1 MAQPIPK
8 HGREIRLAFT
18 LERLNVEAIP
28 PALE

>member
-1 MAQPIPK
+1 MAQPIPN
-8 HGREIRLAFT
+8 HGRENHLAFT